1 MKTHVNQGMVGQGF
15 KLMNFP
21 VNIFFMI
28 NDSKIGANFGQK
40 KGCFFGWKSIFL
52 TLKLN
57 FFVDCLTNI
66 IYFIL

>member
-1 MKTHVNQGMVGQGF
+1 MKTHVNQGMEGQGF

-40 KGCFFGWKSIFL
+40 KGFL
-52 TLKLN
+52 AGSQ
-57 FFVDCLTNI
+57 
-66 IYFIL
+66 YF

>member
-40 KGCFFGWKSIFL
+40 KGCFLAGSQ
-52 TLKLN
+52 
-57 FFVDCLTNI
+57 
-66 IYFIL
+66 YF